1 MRILRLHDLTI
12 FCTVALKAF
21 RKLKILHLN
30 LSWIFFFFLH
40 AVGFAMIFKHSHVG
54 LFFYTTVPTSSFAG
68 SVCVDGL
75 FWWLTIPKFPVTR
88 VRSVPGLLAVIE
100 ITALYFAHSERH
112 RSNISLLPSSLYIY
126 LMIAEVGLS
135 ILDTGSCIDP
145 SRHVNR

>member
-30 LSWIFFFFLH
+30 LSWIFFFF
-40 AVGFAMIFKHSHVG
+40 ARSWFCNDFQAFTCRFV
-54 LFFYTTVPTSSFAG
+54 FYTTVPTSSFAG